1 MASKATIESFIAERT
16 LAIVGVSRTGRKF
29 GNTVLRE
36 LSAKGYTVFPVHPE
50 ATEIGGRVA
59 YRSLAALP
67 AKVGGVVIIVPPAQ
81 TQQVVRDAHAAGIR
95 RVWLQQGAGS
105 ADAVR
110 YCEANGIGVVDGEC
124 ILMFASPSAWIHRAH
139 RWVWGVLGRLP
150 N

>member
-1 MASKATIESFIAERT
+1 MARKASVESFVAERT

-29 GNTVLRE
+29 GNTVLEE

-59 YRSLAALP
+59 YRSLTALP
-67 AKVGGVVIIVPPAQ
+67 AKVGGVVVVVPRESAL
-81 TQQVVRDAHAAGIR
+81 QVVQEAHAAGIR

-110 YCEANGIGVVDGEC
+110 FCEANGIDVVDGEC

-139 RWVWGVLGRLP
+139 RWVWGVLGKLP
-150 N
+150 H